1 MSTRAA
7 TVVLLSTLVLAI
19 HAQPP
24 ARDATALKSP
34 GTASIRGRV
43 ITADTGAPLRNARVA
58 ISPDAGVAFPVFTDD
73 HGRFSFAGLP
83 AGLYTLTATKSGF
96 ATTRFGAR
104 RRTDRATP
112 IEVARGA
119 VVDGIDLRMPKG
131 GVIIGRVVDDVGDP
145 LILAFVAAQLI
156 VRVDNRTD
164 VEMMGVGETDDLG
177 EYRIAGLPAGRYV
190 VGLMTTSSTT
200 IIGVSADGSFGP
212 IGATLQRTYYPGG
225 TGLAQAQP
233 IAVRAGDEVP
243 GIDFVARPVRPGTVS
258 ITVLDD
264 QGRPADAE
272 LGVGSQSALVRS
284 SPIHMGFTSAR
295 PTATTRLE
303 PSDWVFFAHGPRGVA
318 LTRLSLGSDDAVVTM
333 TLVKGGRI
341 SGRVIAESGSLPAG
355 TRIALIADPV
365 DPALSRAMLAPTTSP
380 MKPDGTFEL
389 ADLIGVREL
398 RLAAELRGW
407 IVKDVRLQG
416 RSIADSPFDFK
427 GGEDFRDVEVVLTNK
442 HADLSG
448 TVTDAG
454 NGAVRDYSVLVFP
467 ESEERLRHT
476 RRWAQWGRSNQD
488 GRFAVDNLLPGAYL
502 VVAVEDVDDADWSN
516 ADYLNQFRAQAT
528 RVILAEGEKKTLTL
542 TLASVR

>member
-7 TVVLLSTLVLAI
+7 TVMLLSTLVLAI

-24 ARDATALKSP
+24 ARDATALKP

-58 ISPDAGVAFPVFTDD
+58 ISPDAGLAFPVFTDD

-83 AGLYTLTATKSGF
+83 AGIYTLTATKSGF

-104 RRTDRATP
+104 RRTDRAAP
-112 IEVARGA
+112 IEVASGA

-131 GVIIGRVVDDVGDP
+131 GVITGRVVDDVGDP

-190 VGLMTTSSTT
+190 VGLMTTASTT

-233 IAVRAGDEVP
+233 ISVRAGDEVP
-243 GIDFVARPVRPGTVS
+243 GIDFVARPVRPCTVS
-258 ITVLDD
+258 ITVLDAR
-264 QGRPADAE
+264 GRPADAE
-272 LGVGSQSALVRS
+272 LGVGSESALVRS
-284 SPIHMGFTSAR
+284 SPIVMGFTAAR
-295 PTATTRLE
+295 PTGSTRLE
-303 PSDWVFFAHGPRGVA
+303 PSDWVLFAHGPSGVA
-318 LTRLSLGSDDAVVTM
+318 LTRLSLGSDDATVTM

-355 TRIALIADPV
+355 APIRVIADPI
-365 DPALSRAMLAPTTSP
+365 DPALMRAMLAPTASP

-389 ADLIGVREL
+389 TDLIGLREL
-398 RLAAELRGW
+398 HLAAEPRGW
-407 IVKDVRLQG
+407 ILKDIRLQG
-416 RSIADSPFDFK
+416 RSIADAPLDFK
-427 GGEDFRDVEVVLTNK
+427 GGEDLRDVEVVLTNK

-448 TVTDAG
+448 TVTDAQ
-454 NGAVRDYSVLVFP
+454 NGVVRDYSVLVFP
-467 ESEERLRHT
+467 ESEERLRHA
-476 RRWAQWGRSNQD
+476 RRWARWDRSNQG
-488 GRFAVDNLLPGAYL
+488 GRFAVNGLLPGAYL
-502 VVAVEDVDDADWSN
+502 VIAVEDVDDADWSN